1 MTPEERIS
9 LYQQTFSS
17 DGGNSVIGRAQIA
30 YILDALSSNSQPM
43 ELDEFDL
50 REIAWGFE
58 SLGLE
63 AARSGASDESLMA
76 LFDKSFKLR
85 ASLFSTR
92 DQLSIFDLWMFIA
105 SGIASQ
111 NQPQLREMLAEMNWH
126 NYFGDAPER
135 WDERVLWECTR
146 ALFHLTRKLSGW
158 DDIDLALGSLQSLV
172 ELQTQFEPPSLS
184 G

>member
-1 MTPEERIS
+1 MTPEERIN

-17 DGGNSVIGRAQIA
+17 DGGDAVIGCAQIA
-30 YILDALSSNSQPM
+30 YILDTLNSSSPPL

-58 SLGLE
+58 SLGLDI
-63 AARSGASDESLMA
+63 ARSEASEESLIV

-85 ASLFSTR
+85 ASLFATHDR
-92 DQLSIFDLWMFIA
+92 LSIPDLWMFIA

-111 NQPQLREMLAEMNWH
+111 NQPQLREMLAEIDWH
-126 NYFGDAPER
+126 SYFGDPPAR

-146 ALFHLTRKLSGW
+146 ALFHLTRKLNG
-158 DDIDLALGSLQSLV
+158 
-172 ELQTQFEPPSLS
+172 
-184 G
+184 